1 MPVNDAP
8 VVVPAAEAPAPP
20 SIRTSVLSCGTTK
33 SSTGWFLDA
42 ADVLFGLFE
51 RSDVIIEAG
60 VRV

>member
-42 ADVLFGLFE
+42 VDVLFGLF
-51 RSDVIIEAG
+51 
-60 VRV
+60 